1 MTGRGSPKA
10 PPVVANSE
18 AFVKATAAAQAIG
31 LSVEELADLLVDG
44 GVTALPPADGITSR
58 YSLEDLGLRL
68 WGEMQRRSP
77 SRRAEW
83 FHGLAPTQR
92 TAIVVVLRDRGFASS
107 TVAREFSIPEQ
118 EVVRAYNAH
127 ADDLGAQVVGL
138 RLNTIAGQ
146 MTAVYERAMEIE
158 AMKDNGRAMWAIEK
172 ERIGV
177 LQSLGIV
184 EQAVHRS
191 EITHKFDD
199 VAKAEIEALA
209 ALRNKQRIRAEE
221 IKQIEDEVVESE
233 AVGKLEFERE
243 D

>member
-1 MTGRGSPKA
+1 VNSPKA
-10 PPVVANSE
+10 PPTIAATDAYQRAVLA
-18 AFVKATAAAQAIG
+18 AKAVG

-44 GVTALPPADGITSR
+44 GIAALPPADGITST
-58 YSLEDLGLRL
+58 YTLEDLGLRL

-83 FHGLAPTQR
+83 FHNLAPTQR
-92 TAIVVVLRDRGFASS
+92 TAMVVVLRDRGFASS
-107 TVAREFSIPEQ
+107 TIAREFRIPER
-118 EVVRAYNAH
+118 EVVQVYNQH

-146 MTAVYERAMEIE
+146 MHSVYERAIEME
-158 AMKDNGRAMWAIEK
+158 ARNSNGRAMWAIEK

-184 EQAVHRS
+184 DSAVHRS
-191 EITHKFDD
+191 EVTHKFDD
-199 VAKAEIEALA
+199 VARSEIEALA

-221 IKQIEDEVVESE
+221 IKQIEAEVVEPE
-233 AVGKLEFERE
+233 AVGELDFERE
-243 D
+243 S

>member
-1 MTGRGSPKA
+1 MA
-10 PPVVANSE
+10 PPTIAASD
-18 AFVKATAAAQAIG
+18 AFQRAQAAAAAVG

-44 GVTALPPADGITSR
+44 GVTALPPSDGVTST
-58 YSLEDLGLRL
+58 YTLEDLGLRL

-83 FHGLAPTQR
+83 FHGLAPAQR
-92 TAIVVVLRDRGFASS
+92 TAMVVVLRDRGFASS
-107 TVAREFSIPEQ
+107 TIAREFRIPER
-118 EVVRAYNAH
+118 EVVTAYNAH

-146 MTAVYERAMEIE
+146 MTAVYERAMELE
-158 AMKDNGRAMWAIEK
+158 ARNGNGKAMWSIEK

-184 EQAVHRS
+184 DSAVHRS
-191 EITHKFDD
+191 EVTHKFDET
-199 VAKAEIEALA
+199 ARREIEALA
-209 ALRNKQRIRAEE
+209 ELRNKQRIRAEE
-221 IKQIEDEVVESE
+221 VRQIEEEVIEPE
-233 AVGKLEFERE
+233 AVGELEFERE

>member
-1 MTGRGSPKA
+1 MNGRGRPKA
-10 PPVVANSE
+10 PPTIANSD
-18 AFVKATAAAQAIG
+18 AFLKASAAAEAVG
-31 LSVEELADLLVDG
+31 LSVQELADLFVDG
-44 GVTALPPADGITSR
+44 GITALPPADGITSS

-68 WGEMQRRSP
+68 WGEMQRRAP
-77 SRRAEW
+77 SRRTEW
-83 FHGLAPTQR
+83 FHNLAPTQR
-92 TAIVVVLRDRGFASS
+92 TAVVVVLRDRGFASG
-107 TVAREFSIPEQ
+107 TIAREFSIPEQ

-158 AMKDNGRAMWAIEK
+158 ARKGNGKSMWSIEK

-191 EITHKFDD
+191 EVTHKFDD
-199 VAKAEIEALA
+199 IAKAEIEALA
-209 ALRNKQRIRAEE
+209 ALRNKQRIRADEVM
-221 IKQIEDEVVESE
+221 QIESETVEPES
-233 AVGKLEFERE
+233 VGELEFERE